1 MKSKKNKVL
10 AVVYA
15 VSAIYTLIQLITNG
29 NTQKLGYLA
38 LACVTPFALPLGLK
52 VIGWKSNEDINFVEG
67 CFCYVAMIVGNLWG
81 GYGITGFDKVL
92 HSMSGVL
99 ICAAMMMVYAVLRK
113 EIHYEKKEFPIIF
126 LFINGMNMMA
136 AFLWECFEFACLV
149 FLKIDAINHFTSGVY
164 DTMTDMIV
172 CFIGGLLT
180 SVILYFYFAKGKKSL
195 LSNAV
200 EKFYLDNK
208 NV

>member
-81 GYGITGFDKVL
+81 GYGITGFDKV
-92 HSMSGVL
+92 SDYFL
-99 ICAAMMMVYAVLRK
+99 IY
-113 EIHYEKKEFPIIF
+113 
-126 LFINGMNMMA
+126 
-136 AFLWECFEFACLV
+136 
-149 FLKIDAINHFTSGVY
+149 
-164 DTMTDMIV
+164 
-172 CFIGGLLT
+172 
-180 SVILYFYFAKGKKSL
+180 
-195 LSNAV
+195 
-200 EKFYLDNK
+200 
-208 NV
+208 